1 MDAVTQEMRARERM
15 SALGGHTNVT
25 IVPIDEIDMS
35 EEVPTDA
42 LDLLEYG
49 CHLAP

>member
-1 MDAVTQEMRARERM
+1 MTVDVRAREHL

-35 EEVPTDA
+35 EGKHTDA
-42 LDLLEYG
+42 LDLPKYG